1 MLIYITFDKNFLEND
16 FFMTPLFLHFLPGQL
31 MRCMKKQNLKPKFSR
46 LIFIHKFHTE
56 I

>member
-16 FFMTPLFLHFLPGQL
+16 FFMTPFVSSFLTGAADAVHEKAKLEA
-31 MRCMKKQNLKPKFSR
+31 
-46 LIFIHKFHTE
+46 E